1 MNPFFIF
8 KVTIVNLT
16 LKPGFMTK
24 LYQKLIKSC
33 PSETE
38 IRKGLKKVS
47 ADSPSVADK
56 HLLMSIL
63 NLIDLTSLNT
73 TDNKSQIIHFAG
85 KVNSFSG
92 RYSNIPNV
100 AAICVYPNFVSVVK
114 EKLSAKNIKIAAVAG
129 GFPSSQTFRSIKV
142 AESKMAVEAGAD
154 EIDIVI
160 PVGAFL
166 GNDFSM
172 VADEIQEIKAAI
184 GNKQLKVIIES
195 GLLGDYEMI
204 FKASMIA
211 MDAGADFI
219 KTSTGK
225 TPVSATPETAFVMC
239 RAISDF
245 YSETGIR
252 VGFKAAGGI
261 VDPTDAVNY
270 YQIVTYCLG
279 EEWLNNTLFRIGAS
293 RLANNILSEIS
304 GCRIDHF

>member
-1 MNPFFIF
+1 
-8 KVTIVNLT
+8 
-16 LKPGFMTK
+16 MTK

-38 IRKGLKKVS
+38 INKGLKKLSSV
-47 ADSPSVADK
+47 PSSDPDK
-56 HLLMSIL
+56 HLLMRLL
-63 NLIDLTSLNT
+63 NMIDLTSLNT
-73 TDNKSQIIHFAG
+73 TDNRSHIIHFTG

-100 AAICVYPNFVSVVK
+100 AAICVYPNFVPVVK

-129 GFPSSQTFRSIKV
+129 AFPSSQTFRSIKV
-142 AESKMAVEAGAD
+142 SECKMAIDSGAD

-166 GNDFSM
+166 GNDFAM
-172 VADEIQEIKAAI
+172 VADEIREIKAAI
-184 GNKQLKVIIES
+184 GDKQLKVIVES
-195 GLLGDYEMI
+195 GLLGDYEHI

-219 KTSTGK
+219 KTSSGK
-225 TPVSATPETAFVMC
+225 TTISATREAAFVMC

-261 VDPTDAVNY
+261 VNSIDAINY

-279 EEWLNNTLFRIGAS
+279 KDWLNNTLFRIGAS

>member
-1 MNPFFIF
+1 
-8 KVTIVNLT
+8 
-16 LKPGFMTK
+16 MTK

-33 PSETE
+33 PSDTE
-38 IRKGLKKVS
+38 IKKGLKKIGAEV
-47 ADSPSVADK
+47 PEVADK
-56 HLLMSIL
+56 HLLMSLL

-73 TDNKSQIIHFAG
+73 TDNRSHIIHFTG

-92 RYSNIPNV
+92 RFSNIPNV
-100 AAICVYPNFVSVVK
+100 AAICVYPNFVAVVK
-114 EKLSAKNIKIAAVAG
+114 EKLTVKNIKIAAVAG
-129 GFPSSQTFRSIKV
+129 SFPTSQTFRSIKV
-142 AESKMAVEAGAD
+142 TECKMAVESGAD

-160 PVGAFL
+160 NVGAFL
-166 GNDFSM
+166 GNDFAA
-172 VADEIQEIKAAI
+172 VADEIREIKGAI
-184 GNKQLKVIIES
+184 GSKQLKVIVES
-195 GLLGDYEMI
+195 GLLGDFEQI
-204 FKASMIA
+204 FRASMIA

-225 TPVSATPETAFVMC
+225 TPVSATPEAAFVMC

-261 VDPTDAVNY
+261 VTPADAIIY
-270 YQIVTYCLG
+270 YQIVKHCLG

-304 GCRIDHF
+304 GCPSTHF

>member
-1 MNPFFIF
+1 
-8 KVTIVNLT
+8 
-16 LKPGFMTK
+16 MTK

-38 IRKGLKKVS
+38 IKKGLKKVS
-47 ADSPSVADK
+47 TSVPRVPDK

-63 NLIDLTSLNT
+63 SMIDLTSLNT
-73 TDNKSQIIHFAG
+73 TDNKSHIIHFTG

-92 RYSNIPNV
+92 RFSNIPNV
-100 AAICVYPNFVSVVK
+100 AAICVFPNFVAVVK
-114 EKLSAKNIKIAAVAG
+114 EKLTVRNIKIASVAG
-129 GFPSSQTFRSIKV
+129 SFPTSQTFRNIKV
-142 AESKMAVEAGAD
+142 TECKMAVEAGAD

-160 PVGAFL
+160 PVGAFI
-166 GNDFSM
+166 GKDFAS
-172 VADEIQEIKAAI
+172 VVDEIREIKGAI
-184 GNKQLKVIIES
+184 GSKTLKVIVES
-195 GLLGDYEMI
+195 GLLANPEQI
-204 FKASMIA
+204 FMASMIA

-225 TPVSATPETAFVMC
+225 TPVSATPEAAYVMC

-261 VDPTDAVNY
+261 VTPADAIIY
-270 YQIVTYCLG
+270 HQIVKHCLG
-279 EEWLNNTLFRIGAS
+279 EEWLNNSLFRIGAS

-304 GCRIDHF
+304 GCPSNHF